1 MSNNLNA
8 AELKRQHELELVAD
22 LEEGLAE
29 LNAPKVSRFTHSE
42 FLRVGLPILSGML
55 DDTFNPLRWEE
66 FVGNQYVGCQVIDD
80 ESGELVYDL
89 PPLMRQAPTAIYDD
103 PNRESLT
110 SETQHLLAIRDYN
123 PNEVSAQILRIA
135 EDTVS
140 RQNGGLE
147 YGTVEELRRTMETLN
162 KIFRDN
168 GLNEL
173 PMPEYLK
180 DVKATD
186 GKVESPANEPKPK
199 VSTDYDLDEGEEL

>member
-1 MSNNLNA
+1 MSNNVNA
-8 AELKRQHELELVAD
+8 AELKREHELSLVAE

-29 LNAPKVSRFTHSE
+29 LNQPKISRFTHSD

-55 DDTFNPLRWEE
+55 DDTFNPMRWEE
-66 FVGNQYVGCQVIDD
+66 FVGNQYVGLHVIDD
-80 ESGELVYDL
+80 VTGELLYDI
-89 PPLMRQAPTAIYDD
+89 PPLMRQAPTAVYDD

-147 YGTVEELRRTMETLN
+147 YGTVEDLRRTMETLN
-162 KIFRDN
+162 KIFSDN
-168 GLNEL
+168 GLGQL
-173 PMPEYLK
+173 PMPEYLE
-180 DVKATD
+180 DVKVSAETETVAA
-186 GKVESPANEPKPK
+186 KEKPK
-199 VSTDYDLDEGEEL
+199 ASVNYDLDEGEEL